1 MPDEPAVPCTAVLAT
16 LRGAARGGPLRAVSL
31 DALGTLLELEPL
43 APRLQRELE
52 RRFGRRLDA
61 ERVARAAA
69 AEIAFYRAHHLV
81 ARDRPSLEKL
91 REDCARVVLDALP
104 ELCRG
109 SVPAQRRVATVRE
122 ALLAAIS
129 FRLAPDAVATVRALR
144 TLGLRVGVTSNWD
157 CDLQRVL
164 GELGLCE
171 LVDVVVASAAVG
183 VAKPDRRLFAVA
195 LERLGVKPGEALHV
209 GDDPLADLAGARL
222 AGLSALLLDRGGR
235 YPECLAAIG
244 ALAQLPPLLSGI

>member
-1 MPDEPAVPCTAVLAT
+1 MPNELPLPCAAFLAT
-16 LRGAARGGPLRAVSL
+16 PRGPARGGRLRAVSF

-81 ARDRPSLEKL
+81 ARDCRSLEKL
-91 REDCARVVLDALP
+91 RENCARVVLEALP
-104 ELCRG
+104 ELRRG
-109 SVPAQRRVATVRE
+109 AVPAQRRVGTVRE

-129 FRLAPDAVATVRALR
+129 FRLAPDAVATVQALR

-164 GELGLCE
+164 GELGLRE
-171 LVDVVVASAAVG
+171 FFDVVVVSAEEG
-183 VAKPDRRLFAVA
+183 VAKPDRRLFEVA
-195 LERLGVKPGEALHV
+195 HERLGVRPDEALHV
-209 GDDPLADLAGARL
+209 GDDPFADLAGARL
-222 AGLSALLLDRGGR
+222 AAWSALLIDRDGR
-235 YPECLAAIG
+235 YPECLAAIRT
-244 ALAQLPPLLSGI
+244 LAQLPPLLSRI